1 MAAPPTFTP
10 IPFRA
15 AAPGEGYFE
24 DDSPIRIVSRELIV
38 AFSGARA
45 LLLQAAHPV
54 MFEGF
59 YDRTTG
65 MGDPHRRLARTA
77 TVMNTIYFGRREDA
91 DAQTERVRRVHSRI
105 NGVLPE
111 PAGRFPA
118 GTPYAADDPHYL
130 LWTLAPLFES
140 AELIYRLYVGGLD
153 RDERDALWQDFR
165 VVGRL
170 FGLADDE
177 MPRTIEDFDDYYAGM
192 FASGD
197 LWVTPRAAELGK
209 AVVFNPPAP
218 LYMRWLVEAVNFVVI
233 GSLPP
238 KIRRG
243 YGLSWDPA
251 REVMRRGGAEYV
263 KRVLLP
269 LLPTMIRNTP
279 VAGGRLLPGPPRAED
294 DGPPL
299 RAAA

>member
-1 MAAPPTFTP
+1 MAFTP

-24 DDSPIRIVSRELIV
+24 DDSPIRVVNRELIV

-45 LLLQAAHPV
+45 LLMQAAHPV

-65 MGDPHRRLARTA
+65 LADPHGRLARTA
-77 TVMNTIYFGRREDA
+77 TVMNTIYFGRREEA
-91 DAQTERVRRVHSRI
+91 NFQTERVRRVHSRI
-105 NGVLPE
+105 RGELPE

-118 GTPYAADDPHYL
+118 GTPYAADDPQYL

-140 AELIYRLYVGGLD
+140 ADLIYRLYVGSLD
-153 RDERDALWQDFR
+153 RDARDALWQDYR
-165 VVGRL
+165 LVGRL

-177 MPRTIEDFDDYYAGM
+177 MPRTIEDFDDYYRGM
-192 FASGD
+192 LEGDD
-197 LWVTPRAAELGK
+197 LWVTPRAAELGR
-209 AVVFNPPAP
+209 AVVFHPPAP
-218 LYMRWLVEAVNFVVI
+218 FYMWWLVELVNFVIV
-233 GSLPP
+233 GALPRR
-238 KIRRG
+238 IRAG

-251 REVMRRGGAEYV
+251 REVVRRGGAEYV

-269 LLPTMIRNTP
+269 LLPTVIRNTP

-294 DGPPL
+294 DEPAL
-299 RAAA
+299 RRAA